1 MSHDVSM
8 YIVNLCEPVEA
19 LKCLLAL
26 RLSRPGNVECQPV
39 SNVFMCSPFDV
50 LVRFCLS
57 KFDSQ
62 SCWQIIHIQIFG
74 HDLYIRGPGVP
85 HANWS
90 SIMHVQVLP
99 TSLLQQ
105 SDFSLFFPHVGAWQE
120 ILCTATWKVAKL
132 VSSGVKCQHNSYS
145 KLPSWGAPHS
155 ANMAQNVPT

>member
-1 MSHDVSM
+1 M

-26 RLSRPGNVECQPV
+26 RSRPGNVERQPV
-39 SNVFMCSPFDV
+39 SNVFMCFPFDV

-57 KFDSQ
+57 KFDSHFG
-62 SCWQIIHIQIFG
+62 WQIINIQILG

-105 SDFSLFFPHVGAWQE
+105 SDFSLFFLHVGAWQE
-120 ILCTATWKVAKL
+120 IVCTATWKVAKL
-132 VSSGVKCQHNSYS
+132 VSSVNSS
-145 KLPSWGAPHS
+145 RAKGSPAEVHHT
-155 ANMAQNVPT
+155 VPTWPKMSQHSPMWPKIMPI